1 MASPTTMAAAV
12 TTGLAPYTGPW
23 TAAQAAHLLRRTG
36 CGPRRPEIEQ
46 VVIAGL
52 SATLVELFATQPV
65 PAPPVNHYFESDPLV
80 AIGEPWVDKALT
92 VVAGLANYR
101 RQSLSAWVVQQA
113 ENEGISVREKMT
125 LFWTNHFGI
134 TVNNDQ
140 RVNYEYNRLLR
151 EYATGNARQ
160 LVKEVTLNVA
170 MLIFLNGNQNSK
182 NSPNENYGRE
192 LMELF
197 TLGKGPQVGPGDYT
211 NYTEDDVRAA
221 ARVLTGWRTRYI
233 NSTNPDND
241 PESYYTANRHDSE
254 DKQFSERFGNAVIS
268 NGGDQEYAQLVDLIF
283 DQPATAR
290 YLVTKLYRFFVY
302 YDITPTVE
310 SEVIA
315 PLAQLLIDNDYE
327 IAPVLQALLGSQHFY
342 DIVYAGPMIR
352 SPWDYTINILRQF
365 GYDHLEENLER
376 DTHVRFLTYNA
387 IALMDQE
394 YFKTPS
400 VAGWKAYYQ
409 APGYYRSWISG
420 PTLQA
425 RANMV
430 GDLTRAN
437 GLFVKGVRYRFN
449 YVAWIEQFGSESYD
463 PNTLIQRTTQLLL
476 PQPALPEQLDSLKEI
491 LLPGLP
497 DFEWTDEYGLYL
509 TDPTNEML
517 YAAIDSKLREL
528 FKAIFNMAEFHLS

>member
-1 MASPTTMAAAV
+1 MASPTTFAAV
-12 TTGLAPYTGPW
+12 STGLAPYTGPW
-23 TAAQAAHLLRRTG
+23 TAAQAAHLLRRAG
-36 CGPRRPEIEQ
+36 CGPRRAEIEQ
-46 VVIAGL
+46 VVNAGL
-52 SATLVELFATQPV
+52 SATLVELFAPRPA
-65 PAPPVNHYFESDPLV
+65 PAPPVNHYFENDPLV
-80 AIGEPWVDKALT
+80 AIGETWVDAALT
-92 VVAGLANYR
+92 VVPGLSNYR
-101 RQSLSAWVVQQA
+101 RQSLASWVVQLSEQ
-113 ENEGISVREKMT
+113 ESISVREKMT

-134 TVNNDQ
+134 NVNNDQ

-170 MLIFLNGNQNSK
+170 MLIFLNGNQNTR

-221 ARVLTGWRTRYI
+221 ARVLTGWRVRYI

-268 NGGDQEYAQLVDLIF
+268 DGGDQEYAQLVDLIF

-290 YLVTKLYRFFVY
+290 YLVTRLYRFFVY

-315 PLAQLLIDNDYE
+315 PLAQLMIDNDYE

-352 SPWDYTINILRQF
+352 SPWDYSINILRQF

-376 DTHVRFLTYNA
+376 DTHVRFLFYNFMS
-387 IALMDQE
+387 LMDQD
-394 YFKTPS
+394 YFEMPS

-425 RANMV
+425 RATMV
-430 GDLTRAN
+430 NDITRSN

-449 YVAWIEQFGSESYD
+449 YVGWIEQFGSDSYD
-463 PNTLIQRTTQLLL
+463 PNTLIQRITDLLL
-476 PQPALPEQLDSLKEI
+476 PQPPYPAQLDSLKEI

-509 TDPTNEML
+509 TEPDNNML
-517 YAAIDSKLREL
+517 YAAIDSKLRDL